1 MTHFGRKLTIFIAII
16 RIVDAVNVPYSL
28 EDYVVSVIKHL
39 TSVDTADPSVVFYD
53 LSPRNP
59 FQEGVLGKVLRDP
72 LLENVGRSVI
82 SCGEA
87 MNRTEHLSTKPSLIL
102 LQGDIFF
109 CFNRLLRHL
118 QAFSSSTKVLI
129 LVSSKEEELMYNVGS
144 FCYEEFMVDND
155 VDFDCTLYTMRATT
169 ESLFETLAAAMT
181 SSEVVLVPR
190 SPLILLQLFVIPFD
204 WTVWLILSVLIGI
217 LEIIHLM
224 YSSTFR
230 NDPLLFVVCGFEEHD
245 LHKTSRREKLILLSM
260 VVLMFFI
267 TNAYSTKLIAM
278 LINRPPSHPIRTLQD
293 LVESGIKIKS
303 NAQVYSYLSKHHIL
317 GNLTVL
323 SNETVINMDMVHA
336 HVVVRETA
344 VGVLPMYY
352 DHEHRLFRYHILDQ
366 TLNMVIYKFRLGR
379 RSRLLEAF
387 QFVCTALIEAGI
399 EDYWRSTKFGNFV
412 QLEATHNEIDE
423 MLHFADLRLAWIA
436 LLGGM
441 VASGAVFG
449 LEVCL
454 NKIICGSWKPMAYS
468 GRYLTIFTLV
478 TCFTSTMAVRYS
490 LVNYIVA
497 TINHLA
503 TADTAVPKVVFYD
516 LSPRN
521 PFHEGLLGR
530 VIRDPR
536 LDSSVSRIVISCGE
550 NMKQKYDLHQTTR
563 REKLILLAMV
573 VFMFFM
579 TNAYSTKLIE
589 LLINRPASH
598 PIRTLQ
604 DLVASGIKIKSN
616 AQVNHYLSKHHILGN
631 STVVSNE
638 SVFNMDL
645 IHAHVVVRETAVG
658 VLPMYYDHKHRIWRE
673 LETMYSEVDE
683 MLHFADLTPAWMALL
698 GGLVIAGVAFGW
710 KASRSLGSVDGQ
722 VRTFGGNRDYVNV
735 YLLQFLKSQVAEFDQ
750 FGKVL
755 NKEKYEE
762 YKKRQDNE
770 KTATSEEPR
779 LQKELKKE
787 SPPPRV
793 TSREDRTQQH
803 SSRSQHRE
811 DRDREDRHSRQDRE
825 RDPDRRRDSSSSEDD
840 SRHRSH
846 HKPSR
851 TSSGTKKKSH
861 KYKQHRREY
870 SRERDRGSRDR
881 ERNYRRGSSDEDE
894 ETRRR
899 DAHKQ
904 KKTKKSKRQRSRS
917 R

>member
-59 FQEGVLGKVLRDP
+59 FQGGILGKVLRDP

-87 MNRTEHLSTKPSLIL
+87 MNRTEHLPTKPSLIL

-129 LVSSKEEELMYNVGS
+129 LVSSKEEELMYVRVTISLRFFNVVVITVRASYDNVRHFPNPTHLFVDKRFVNLQGVPITVTERSQRYGCGQFSIVLLESTASRLNTTGQALQHHCSDSGS

-303 NAQVYSYLSKHHIL
+303 NAQVHSYLSKHHIL

-454 NKIICGSWKPMAYS
+454 NKIICGSFSIIP
-468 GRYLTIFTLV
+468 
-478 TCFTSTMAVRYS
+478 
-490 LVNYIVA
+490 
-497 TINHLA
+497 
-503 TADTAVPKVVFYD
+503 
-516 LSPRN
+516 
-521 PFHEGLLGR
+521 LGR
-530 VIRDPR
+530 
-536 LDSSVSRIVISCGE
+536 
-550 NMKQKYDLHQTTR
+550 R
-563 REKLILLAMV
+563 R
-573 VFMFFM
+573 
-579 TNAYSTKLIE
+579 Y
-589 LLINRPASH
+589 
-598 PIRTLQ
+598 
-604 DLVASGIKIKSN
+604 
-616 AQVNHYLSKHHILGN
+616 
-631 STVVSNE
+631 
-638 SVFNMDL
+638 
-645 IHAHVVVRETAVG
+645 
-658 VLPMYYDHKHRIWRE
+658 
-673 LETMYSEVDE
+673 
-683 MLHFADLTPAWMALL
+683 
-698 GGLVIAGVAFGW
+698 
-710 KASRSLGSVDGQ
+710 
-722 VRTFGGNRDYVNV
+722 
-735 YLLQFLKSQVAEFDQ
+735 
-750 FGKVL
+750 
-755 NKEKYEE
+755 
-762 YKKRQDNE
+762 
-770 KTATSEEPR
+770 
-779 LQKELKKE
+779 
-787 SPPPRV
+787 
-793 TSREDRTQQH
+793 
-803 SSRSQHRE
+803 
-811 DRDREDRHSRQDRE
+811 
-825 RDPDRRRDSSSSEDD
+825 
-840 SRHRSH
+840 
-846 HKPSR
+846 
-851 TSSGTKKKSH
+851 
-861 KYKQHRREY
+861 
-870 SRERDRGSRDR
+870 
-881 ERNYRRGSSDEDE
+881 
-894 ETRRR
+894 
-899 DAHKQ
+899 
-904 KKTKKSKRQRSRS
+904 
-917 R
+917 